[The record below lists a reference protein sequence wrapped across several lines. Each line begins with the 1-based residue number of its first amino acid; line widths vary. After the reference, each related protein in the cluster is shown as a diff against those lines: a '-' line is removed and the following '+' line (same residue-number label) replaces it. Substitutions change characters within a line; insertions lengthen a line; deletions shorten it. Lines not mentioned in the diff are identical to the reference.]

1 MGFDIE
7 APELGLQ
14 RSLGEKDFLT
24 SGPLTGSEVSL
35 SDAIPSELST
45 ESSRAILSD
54 ASSISS
60 QAPEAQFALR
70 RQGLMDL
77 GMGSVSPV
85 SPYFNL
91 PMRRYAGGGLFNP
104 MKTGRRIF

>member
-35 SDAIPSELST
+35 SDAIPSDLST
-45 ESSRAILSD
+45 ESSRAIMSD
-54 ASSISS
+54 ASSILT
-60 QAPEAQFALR
+60 EAQKN
-70 RQGLMDL
+70 
-77 GMGSVSPV
+77 
-85 SPYFNL
+85 NL
-91 PMRRYAGGGLFNP
+91 LLL
-104 MKTGRRIF
+104 I